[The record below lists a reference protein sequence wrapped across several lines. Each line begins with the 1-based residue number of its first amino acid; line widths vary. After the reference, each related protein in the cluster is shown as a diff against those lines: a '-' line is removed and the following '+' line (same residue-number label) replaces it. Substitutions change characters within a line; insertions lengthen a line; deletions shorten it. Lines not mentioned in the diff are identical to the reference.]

1 MEKLEDSNLKEK
13 WKIATGIGLLVLIV
27 GIGGKLYLDKTGT
40 EIQFPLSKRDAL
52 NKDYQQGIDL
62 IQKYVS
68 DYLVKNYEGIEK
80 IEWQGVGVEYRRFP
94 NGEPSFFG
102 DYVDTEAKVYVSK
115 NTYFTINFQLDEEAD
130 YDDDKKKYVL
140 LDVLNASNIDV
151 EINGGKYD
159 SIYGYSGGFE
169 TKKLKVTEEE
179 KKEIEEKGIK
189 SSKGSPNAKVTY
201 NLKIHEYKY

>member
-1 MEKLEDSNLKEK
+1 MENFNLKEK

-68 DYLVKNYEGIEK
+68 DYLVKNYEGIER
-80 IEWQGVGVEYRRFP
+80 IEWQEVGVEYRSSP
-94 NGEPSFFG
+94 NGGPSFFG

-115 NTYFTINFQLDEEAD
+115 ETYFTIRFKLHDEAD

-140 LDVLNASNIDV
+140 LNTLNPKNLDISVD
-151 EINGGKYD
+151 GDKYN
-159 SIYGYSGGFE
+159 SIYVYTDNPDE
-169 TKKLKVTEEE
+169 EKLGVTEEE